1 MRLFQQGRVRRC
13 GRRITMSS
21 GQTPRSSRFATDV
34 RVPCRGGTAH
44 RPYQSLEGEKRGRSD
59 RKRNSPNGA
68 LSRPTKRAS
77 PDPSANNPNRI
88 GLASGLRT
96 VSAGV
101 GSDISKSFH
110 GAKADRPKSG
120 RRRASLQIRSPS
132 RRSHC
137 GTDARDGGAAATLA
151 CRLPPRDQDRPRRH
165 RTFRDGTPSRPKRRS
180 GRDLRARSA
189 RKICKG
195 VR

>member
-1 MRLFQQGRVRRC
+1 MRSQNHDVLRTYAAIIPLRDRCQSAVQGRHRPAAVPVARGREARPFGQGAKLAERRTIEADEACLAGPVGEQPEQDRPRVGAQNSVRG
-13 GRRITMSS
+13 GRERHFQKLSR
-21 GQTPRSSRFATDV
+21 GQSRSSEI
-34 RVPCRGGTAH
+34 GT
-44 RPYQSLEGEKRGRSD
+44 
-59 RKRNSPNGA
+59 
-68 LSRPTKRAS
+68 
-77 PDPSANNPNRI
+77 PS
-88 GLASGLRT
+88 GM
-96 VSAGV
+96 
-101 GSDISKSFH
+101 
-110 GAKADRPKSG
+110 
-120 RRRASLQIRSPS
+120 LQIRSPS